1 MRVFAKVQG
10 GIGKV
15 ELKEVA
21 ILLINS
27 FASMLG
33 YSAVLQNILFVFSR
47 EKIKFIKLFSVLY
60 IAAIVVSYFAVAYLP
75 ILLVVVSFTY
85 LCVKKIKLLHNILSC
100 LLSITTFIIILA
112 ANNLI
117 SMIIGVPQDRLL
129 ELRETLSYNLYN
141 SGVFLFFALIS
152 VLIINVISKRIHNLT
167 ILHDVDRSYVNNKL
181 IVFVVVAIAFF
192 IFTISNIWMLG
203 MIDTQRAMF
212 YTTFSIIIS
221 LLLSAFIVFAVYTII
236 SITTQKKRELDIKH
250 EKEITEIY
258 KNEIQN
264 MYDSVRDFKH
274 DYMKIYSSMSMLIE
288 RGDIDGLRDFFNNE
302 IVPLQ
307 NDILNETDTAH
318 EITKISDSIIQ
329 GTVYNYIIKAKNKGI
344 EPVISIDGDVPNTV
358 SVTSVELARILGII
372 LDNAIEAVCGIKD
385 GTRKAVILGVY
396 ADKAHVTY
404 IVKNTYSVQPDLSKI
419 FDNDYSTKG
428 GEHGRGLAIAKR
440 ITDKYDDVFLNVKLE
455 KEYFVTELN
464 LPIKTLF

>member
-1 MRVFAKVQG
+1 MRVFTKVQG

-21 ILLINS
+21 ILLINTVS
-27 FASMLG
+27 FSLG
-33 YSAVLQNILFVFSR
+33 YSVIAHSILRNIMDIKSNFIMLFVV
-47 EKIKFIKLFSVLY
+47 LFCTYMTVSIVFVFAGIPCMAFVLC
-60 IAAIVVSYFAVAYLP
+60 I
-75 ILLVVVSFTY
+75 Y
-85 LCVKKIKLLHNILSC
+85 LCVHKITFIKSATCCIFNTIIIIIVMICLNIVGTLLGMTSAQMVGLRETFLYNLYSSIVYIILSFLC
-100 LLSITTFIIILA
+100 ACIIKYIGVNFPKINNMIGKIENGNFNRISYILLLNIIFVLLIICATEFAVVLVDSSVTKYIVIFGNLLSGIFIAFSI
-112 ANNLI
+112 I
-117 SMIIGVPQDRLL
+117 SMI
-129 ELRETLSYNLYN
+129 LS
-141 SGVFLFFALIS
+141 I
-152 VLIINVISKRIHNLT
+152 KT
-167 ILHDVDRSYVNNKL
+167 VNNE
-181 IVFVVVAIAFF
+181 IE
-192 IFTISNIWMLG
+192 
-203 MIDTQRAMF
+203 RAN
-212 YTTFSIIIS
+212 
-221 LLLSAFIVFAVYTII
+221 L
-236 SITTQKKRELDIKH
+236 QKD
-250 EKEITEIY
+250 KEITEVY
-258 KNEIQN
+258 KNEIKH

-344 EPVISIDGDVPNTV
+344 EPVINIDGDVPNTV

-396 ADKAHVTY
+396 ADKEHVTY

-428 GEHGRGLAIAKR
+428 GEHGRGLAIVKR

-464 LPIKTLF
+464 LQIV